1 MSEILLD
8 TDKLEALSGKVVTDI
23 TGAIGVLLSYIGDQ
37 SGVYRALE
45 AHGPCTASQLANA
58 TGLNERYLQEFLS
71 SNAGSGY
78 ITYDGQANEFSITPE
93 QAAVFVKEG
102 DPTCVQGFIQAVVS
116 QYATHN
122 TALEVFKT
130 GRGRPWSEH
139 HICCFC
145 GTDRVFGP
153 QYEENLINSWIPS
166 LDGIQAKLENGCK
179 VADVACGHGSST
191 ILMAENFPKST
202 IHGFDSHEPS
212 IEVARE
218 KAKEAELS
226 NIEFFT
232 STAKEIPNNGYN
244 FACIFDA
251 LHDMGDPVGAA
262 EHINDILVEDGTLM
276 LVEPMA
282 ADTLEENL
290 DNPLSALFY
299 GFSTLVCIPCSK
311 AQEVGLGLGA
321 QAGQARLTKVLN
333 QAGFTQ
339 VRRTAETHTNMILE
353 VCV

>member
-1 MSEILLD
+1 MSEISLD
-8 TDKLEALSGKVVTDI
+8 VDKLEALSGKVVTDI

-45 AHGPCTASQLANA
+45 AHGPCTTSQLAIA
-58 TGLNERYLQEFLS
+58 TSLNERYLQEFLS

-78 ITYDGQANEFSITPE
+78 VTYDGQANEFSITPE
-93 QAAVFVKEG
+93 QAAVLVHEG
-102 DPTCVQGFIQAVVS
+102 EPTCVQGFIQAVVS
-116 QYATHN
+116 QYATHG
-122 TALEVFKT
+122 TALDVFKT
-130 GRGRPWSEH
+130 GRVRPWSEH

-153 QYEENLINSWIPS
+153 QYEANLIDSWIPS
-166 LDGIQAKLENGCK
+166 LDGIQAKLESGSK

-191 ILMAENFPKST
+191 ILMAEKFPNST

-212 IEVARE
+212 IEVARG

-226 NIEFFT
+226 NVDFFV

-262 EHINDILVEDGTLM
+262 KHINDILVEDGTFM
-276 LVEPMA
+276 LVEPLA
-282 ADTLEENL
+282 GYTLEENL

-299 GFSTLVCIPCSK
+299 GFSTLVCVPCSK
-311 AQEVGLGLGA
+311 AQEEALGLGA
-321 QAGQARLTKVLN
+321 QAGQARLTTVLN
-333 QAGFTQ
+333 EAGFTQ
-339 VRRTAETHTNMILE
+339 VRRTTETHTNMILE
-353 VCV
+353 VRT

>member
-1 MSEILLD
+1 M
-8 TDKLEALSGKVVTDI
+8 
-23 TGAIGVLLSYIGDQ
+23 
-37 SGVYRALE
+37 
-45 AHGPCTASQLANA
+45 
-58 TGLNERYLQEFLS
+58 
-71 SNAGSGY
+71 
-78 ITYDGQANEFSITPE
+78 ANEFSITPE

-191 ILMAENFPKST
+191 ILMAENFPNST

-339 VRRTAETHTNMILE
+339 VQRTAETHTNMILE